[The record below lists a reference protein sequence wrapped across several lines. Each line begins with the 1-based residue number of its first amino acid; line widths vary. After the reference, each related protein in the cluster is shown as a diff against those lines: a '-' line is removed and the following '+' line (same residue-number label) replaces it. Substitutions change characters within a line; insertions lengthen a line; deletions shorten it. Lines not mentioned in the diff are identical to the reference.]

1 MFVVGCG
8 IEADGALMEH
18 LKQCWSGDGRSEGR
32 RRGTSLRTLPA
43 GDFWRDQAATAFAK
57 LQSAFGFQ
65 EDSVKCQ
72 FEHFLSLWRSH
83 CAVVADRLKLPP
95 NDGVGCRS
103 LEEDLLKRGMDELHE
118 DLLRGLRWWRATFQ
132 DQGVK
137 LGVTPEGPD
146 ESPRYQGSMSIST
159 SLQVEVKWCVPEP
172 AERAQFTQYQAAK
185 PTLAKLE
192 EVATF
197 LLVWG
202 EAGNLR
208 FMPEMLCFIT
218 QLALD
223 AEPVHCEEHSGRSGA
238 YLVKIVRPI
247 YKVIFDEHYVKVGP
261 ENPTQRQKDEKVL
274 KDGYAT
280 YLPPDC
286 ANYDDWNELFQ
297 DPKRLQAALPNLF
310 NQPKHL
316 RYEALKKVDWASA
329 LYSMNVK
336 THREIHS
343 WWGVFAATHRLWFLH
358 VLLYAL
364 SMWWVSSRSFHDPG
378 SGWSTP
384 LGGGSPLVCLSAIGL
399 VVPLHLAF
407 YWMSRWFT
415 TGSALRPNYREGS
428 TCQKIQTL
436 LLQAFLQL
444 RLVLLFVPVAT
455 FLWVR
460 WLDAFG
466 DDEWLKVHPFLSL
479 NTALQVHVFVCSF
492 GALLILLQ
500 PCASGAPFRP
510 ATPTPWS
517 VKCLRWL
524 IWLVILSV
532 KFFAGL
538 GGIAAIERATA
549 ELKISRLGREP
560 IDQIPSFSF
569 GPNWDKDIIEWVALW
584 GTGLLCYVADTQF
597 WFCLVCSVVGMLL
610 AFHQRSWRVQQLL
623 TEDALSAV
631 PQRFAERVILEAP
644 EGRRNRHRLAE
655 GSVPAPRAT
664 ANSQW
669 FQKFFPDLWDRII
682 DIMRYEDK
690 LDDFIIGQM
699 KFTVAGEGRSV
710 SWESVH
716 RELHER
722 QRFSPPPIFDVMNFG
737 QRSLERDLGVLPTDT
752 WPWSTEVQWRLNAFA
767 RNLASGD
774 LPRPFVTPYIPGLTV
789 LIPHYGEQIL
799 LCKKDLISDA
809 APRQGRRRSSQV
821 EFGVSNSGEEVPL
834 ISWLEKRYHDDFLAF
849 TSRTK
854 GLDRSWPDAGSR
866 WDQYTAPAHWEKLCG
881 WASMRSQTLWR
892 TVVGLMYYLPALECF
907 HQMVKE
913 RNKDSAMAPVWDP
926 TEVFTC
932 MVSMQMYAF
941 FEDVQYEHTEIL
953 LRKFPRSFQIAFI
966 DHEGKGEAAVL
977 DCIHPKQQRRYYSC
991 LIDESCAMEAEN
1003 PKRRK
1008 PRLKIELPGFPI
1020 LGDGKGDNQNHAI
1033 VFSRGSIIQAI
1044 DANQGGYFEQMLLLP
1059 CALGEF
1065 RRRDRKMGG
1074 LEPRIVGFAE
1084 HITSDIGSLGDFAAG
1099 AETAFGTVL
1108 QRSYALLGARMHYGH
1123 PDMMNKEVM
1132 IQQGGISKATKTV
1145 NLSEDIFAG
1154 MDLTLRGNGRNIVHR
1169 EYLHVA
1175 KGRDLGFNTIL
1186 TFFSKLSAGTGEQM
1200 LTRQMARLGNE
1211 LDLPEFLTFFYAHAG
1226 YYLTQF
1232 FLSKS
1237 IPLLVFIWL
1246 LVVLDDPEQNF
1257 PAMSADDKSE
1267 TGAKIVAR
1275 MLITQYSWLLML
1287 FIVAQTAPLA
1297 MQVWLESSSV
1307 AAILRILK
1315 QMVTL
1320 APLHFIFQAKIIGTY
1335 LTNEVTLGGAK
1346 YLPTGRGLPTE
1357 RRAFLRRVDGD
1368 KKKGGGG
1375 GLYNDYATLALYDGA
1390 QLLIASVMV
1399 LCAGGLAVE
1408 QSLVWW
1414 LVALGL
1420 TICSWLLAPF
1430 VFNPYQFAYTHFRS
1444 DLKDWRD
1451 FFFQDGGKHWAFW
1464 YAENPKKADTR
1475 LRIGAGLRTSS
1486 MEVLKRAL
1494 FLGCWYTILNQKV
1507 HMLTVIFE
1515 GTFRSAFS
1523 IALVVMPPVGMSIV
1537 ICAVLPQVSQ
1547 LCGCDDRELHYGWSA
1562 LLVVLADLVETFCY
1576 LWKLLSLRWW
1586 KSFTIGIL
1594 LKFSLLSLC
1603 LELVECAFRLKG
1615 SGAPLA
1621 LRRRAKLWLYGHRMA
1636 QDLAVSSLIF
1646 GLLSIGTFFDC
1657 IKAKV
1662 CGCKGCGLHNIL
1674 VYRDPGGV
1682 HKRQVIRRAQNAG
1695 EFTEAGGEEPPALAP
1710 LELASDALLDAAPGN
1725 LKPGIMRA
1733 AAVLLAL
1740 FVPWAASQGTCQAP
1754 RAGPL
1759 GPMQDASAC
1768 ANILQCGDCVVH
1780 CNCGGAPSCLGS
1792 NTTLRCLGEND
1803 AVRNLPPASL
1813 PNGQFP
1819 FGVCDSSA
1827 DAGIVG
1833 LVAPDH
1839 CGLNLCCPENPFV
1852 PAGCQNE
1859 LDARLGL
1866 TGQCQAMV
1874 DSGSF
1879 SCEQS
1884 FCPTCG
1890 KLAGQCDH
1898 LCGYGLCSVCGDCF
1912 RSARLAAGQP
1922 EPCDDGNA
1930 EDGDGCSSSCLV
1942 EDGWT
1947 CTKEAVLLPD
1957 AALGG
1962 VQRQTTVDR
1971 CTTCTDSPVA
1981 WTDSQGYTCED
1992 YEMFAACD
2000 SDSLSSDALVLGGR
2014 LRMTPEYFQYQFL
2027 YNTDISPGKP
2037 LKMLV
2042 SVAAANDAHIFLGKP
2057 GEYGFE
2063 IVVGGWNNGQSVLRT
2078 QPTLQTLGN
2087 YYGALLDPS
2096 EMQTFWVY
2104 YAWDG
2109 NLSVGR
2115 GEVFWEMGFLQGS
2128 YLTANL
2134 VSTRNW
2140 YDSVSMASLLNEVHI
2155 STGWGAVGS
2164 WDVRLVDGF
2173 AGMRIGDLAA
2183 SGVDATS
2190 ACCACGGGVS
2200 GRPCEQRVNGQLP
2213 FQARGDVAGSTE
2225 GSRRLSGL
2233 GGFASDPLL
2242 LGKPG
2247 TDGFSLSLNFTSCAV
2262 TQESDPSGDWCTLEA
2277 VVAPG
2282 MAKSRVITPL
2292 ASVWTQI
2299 LDPGC
2304 RIMGHHQVGS
2314 SYMWQA
2320 TGCNMTAGGL
2330 YVVALHLT
2338 TSQGD
2343 VLLLMDLQIPGKP
2356 TYTPSSVVFSDS
2368 DVRRGYLLGE
2378 VTIEGAEDESNI
2390 LQYRAYYGRSNDTR
2404 VNFLSDERAAG
2415 IGWVN
2420 TYADGGLRNGYNN
2433 ECLYGDCSWKMEL
2446 SKTAGNGRPYNQY
2459 LIRHEHTG
2467 KCLCYA
2473 NAVLSQTECY
2483 ANLLTVDSPTAYK
2496 YLPSGNG
2503 ALIDRNNE
2511 LYKTVWYRDIG
2522 DRATKTLESVL
2533 AIMQQVCDDFGPCV
2547 GVLIAETTFDGIILL
2562 DRTYGTEEY
2571 PDRAQE
2577 APFFAAPLRIA

>member
-8 IEADGALMEH
+8 IEADGALMALEISKRSDGNVASVQH
-18 LKQCWSGDGRSEGR
+18 LRSWDFVNSETSAKGVKGDDEARHIASHAACGR
-32 RRGTSLRTLPA
+32 LL
-43 GDFWRDQAATAFAK
+43 AATAFAK

-584 GTGLLCYVADTQF
+584 GTGLLCYVWCGGGDEYDDG
-597 WFCLVCSVVGMLL
+597 VVLFVKGE
-610 AFHQRSWRVQQLL
+610 
-623 TEDALSAV
+623 EDVDVEMKASS
-631 PQRFAERVILEAP
+631 E
-644 EGRRNRHRLAE
+644 
-655 GSVPAPRAT
+655 
-664 ANSQW
+664 
-669 FQKFFPDLWDRII
+669 DRII

-710 SWESVH
+710 SWEPW
-716 RELHER
+716 ELHER

-1211 LDLPEFLTFFYAHAG
+1211 LDLPEFLT
-1226 YYLTQF
+1226 
-1232 FLSKS
+1232 
-1237 IPLLVFIWL
+1237 
-1246 LVVLDDPEQNF
+1246 
-1257 PAMSADDKSE
+1257 
-1267 TGAKIVAR
+1267 
-1275 MLITQYSWLLML
+1275 
-1287 FIVAQTAPLA
+1287 
-1297 MQVWLESSSV
+1297 
-1307 AAILRILK
+1307 
-1315 QMVTL
+1315 
-1320 APLHFIFQAKIIGTY
+1320 
-1335 LTNEVTLGGAK
+1335 
-1346 YLPTGRGLPTE
+1346 
-1357 RRAFLRRVDGD
+1357 
-1368 KKKGGGG
+1368 
-1375 GLYNDYATLALYDGA
+1375 
-1390 QLLIASVMV
+1390 
-1399 LCAGGLAVE
+1399 
-1408 QSLVWW
+1408 
-1414 LVALGL
+1414 
-1420 TICSWLLAPF
+1420 
-1430 VFNPYQFAYTHFRS
+1430 
-1444 DLKDWRD
+1444 
-1451 FFFQDGGKHWAFW
+1451 
-1464 YAENPKKADTR
+1464 
-1475 LRIGAGLRTSS
+1475 
-1486 MEVLKRAL
+1486 
-1494 FLGCWYTILNQKV
+1494 
-1507 HMLTVIFE
+1507 
-1515 GTFRSAFS
+1515 
-1523 IALVVMPPVGMSIV
+1523 
-1537 ICAVLPQVSQ
+1537 
-1547 LCGCDDRELHYGWSA
+1547 
-1562 LLVVLADLVETFCY
+1562 
-1576 LWKLLSLRWW
+1576 
-1586 KSFTIGIL
+1586 
-1594 LKFSLLSLC
+1594 
-1603 LELVECAFRLKG
+1603 
-1615 SGAPLA
+1615 
-1621 LRRRAKLWLYGHRMA
+1621 
-1636 QDLAVSSLIF
+1636 
-1646 GLLSIGTFFDC
+1646 
-1657 IKAKV
+1657 
-1662 CGCKGCGLHNIL
+1662 
-1674 VYRDPGGV
+1674 
-1682 HKRQVIRRAQNAG
+1682 
-1695 EFTEAGGEEPPALAP
+1695 
-1710 LELASDALLDAAPGN
+1710 
-1725 LKPGIMRA
+1725 
-1733 AAVLLAL
+1733 
-1740 FVPWAASQGTCQAP
+1740 
-1754 RAGPL
+1754 
-1759 GPMQDASAC
+1759 
-1768 ANILQCGDCVVH
+1768 
-1780 CNCGGAPSCLGS
+1780 
-1792 NTTLRCLGEND
+1792 
-1803 AVRNLPPASL
+1803 
-1813 PNGQFP
+1813 
-1819 FGVCDSSA
+1819 
-1827 DAGIVG
+1827 
-1833 LVAPDH
+1833 
-1839 CGLNLCCPENPFV
+1839 
-1852 PAGCQNE
+1852 
-1859 LDARLGL
+1859 
-1866 TGQCQAMV
+1866 
-1874 DSGSF
+1874 
-1879 SCEQS
+1879 
-1884 FCPTCG
+1884 
-1890 KLAGQCDH
+1890 
-1898 LCGYGLCSVCGDCF
+1898 
-1912 RSARLAAGQP
+1912 
-1922 EPCDDGNA
+1922 
-1930 EDGDGCSSSCLV
+1930 
-1942 EDGWT
+1942 
-1947 CTKEAVLLPD
+1947 
-1957 AALGG
+1957 
-1962 VQRQTTVDR
+1962 
-1971 CTTCTDSPVA
+1971 
-1981 WTDSQGYTCED
+1981 
-1992 YEMFAACD
+1992 
-2000 SDSLSSDALVLGGR
+2000 
-2014 LRMTPEYFQYQFL
+2014 
-2027 YNTDISPGKP
+2027 
-2037 LKMLV
+2037 
-2042 SVAAANDAHIFLGKP
+2042 
-2057 GEYGFE
+2057 
-2063 IVVGGWNNGQSVLRT
+2063 
-2078 QPTLQTLGN
+2078 
-2087 YYGALLDPS
+2087 
-2096 EMQTFWVY
+2096 
-2104 YAWDG
+2104 
-2109 NLSVGR
+2109 
-2115 GEVFWEMGFLQGS
+2115 
-2128 YLTANL
+2128 
-2134 VSTRNW
+2134 
-2140 YDSVSMASLLNEVHI
+2140 
-2155 STGWGAVGS
+2155 
-2164 WDVRLVDGF
+2164 
-2173 AGMRIGDLAA
+2173 
-2183 SGVDATS
+2183 
-2190 ACCACGGGVS
+2190 
-2200 GRPCEQRVNGQLP
+2200 
-2213 FQARGDVAGSTE
+2213 
-2225 GSRRLSGL
+2225 
-2233 GGFASDPLL
+2233 
-2242 LGKPG
+2242 
-2247 TDGFSLSLNFTSCAV
+2247 
-2262 TQESDPSGDWCTLEA
+2262 
-2277 VVAPG
+2277 
-2282 MAKSRVITPL
+2282 
-2292 ASVWTQI
+2292 
-2299 LDPGC
+2299 
-2304 RIMGHHQVGS
+2304 
-2314 SYMWQA
+2314 
-2320 TGCNMTAGGL
+2320 
-2330 YVVALHLT
+2330 
-2338 TSQGD
+2338 
-2343 VLLLMDLQIPGKP
+2343 
-2356 TYTPSSVVFSDS
+2356 
-2368 DVRRGYLLGE
+2368 
-2378 VTIEGAEDESNI
+2378 
-2390 LQYRAYYGRSNDTR
+2390 
-2404 VNFLSDERAAG
+2404 
-2415 IGWVN
+2415 
-2420 TYADGGLRNGYNN
+2420 
-2433 ECLYGDCSWKMEL
+2433 
-2446 SKTAGNGRPYNQY
+2446 
-2459 LIRHEHTG
+2459 
-2467 KCLCYA
+2467 
-2473 NAVLSQTECY
+2473 
-2483 ANLLTVDSPTAYK
+2483 
-2496 YLPSGNG
+2496 
-2503 ALIDRNNE
+2503 
-2511 LYKTVWYRDIG
+2511 
-2522 DRATKTLESVL
+2522 
-2533 AIMQQVCDDFGPCV
+2533 
-2547 GVLIAETTFDGIILL
+2547 
-2562 DRTYGTEEY
+2562 
-2571 PDRAQE
+2571 
-2577 APFFAAPLRIA
+2577 